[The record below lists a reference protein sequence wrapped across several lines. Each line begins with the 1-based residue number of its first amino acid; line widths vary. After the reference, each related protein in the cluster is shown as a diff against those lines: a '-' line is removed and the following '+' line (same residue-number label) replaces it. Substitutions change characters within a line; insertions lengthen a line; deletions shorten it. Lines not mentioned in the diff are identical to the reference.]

1 MQSLKEND
9 ILTKISR
16 YNLIRNERLIYIDVH
31 ETKAGKL
38 AGKFVAVPNLI
49 NIVARQEFQGTGETE
64 DMALENCLQ
73 KIRDFEIED
82 LFPKK
87 NGIKLT
93 RRAVITRLPLFGVQ
107 IVNPIINRA
116 SQNLSHFRLIRKLGG
131 HFFGPGLDDQEGG
144 QKKGKPQ
151 HNR

>member
-1 MQSLKEND
+1 MMLPLQEND

-64 DMALENCLQ
+64 AAALENCLQ
-73 KIRDFEIED
+73 KIQNFEIED
-82 LFPKK
+82 LFPRQEN
-87 NGIKLT
+87 NGEH
-93 RRAVITRLPLFGVQ
+93 
-107 IVNPIINRA
+107 IN
-116 SQNLSHFRLIRKLGG
+116 QKGG
-131 HFFGPGLDDQEGG
+131 GI
-144 QKKGKPQ
+144 
-151 HNR
+151 